1 MYTVDL
7 YLRVRLACH
16 VDGLSQREAASRFGI
31 ARETVRKM
39 LGHSEPPGYRRRQPP
54 KRPKLDPFRD
64 IIDRILDRTVHCKQR
79 HTAKRIFERLRDEH
93 GFAGK
98 QTIVKDYVRERRR
111 RQREM
116 FVPLAHPPGHA
127 QADFGEAD
135 AIIAGVKRRA
145 HFFAMDLP
153 HSDACF
159 VAAYPAAATEAWL
172 DGHNGAFAFFGGI
185 PQSILYDN
193 DKCLVSRILPD
204 DAGGDLPAAS
214 GDATSKS
221 AVSRRF
227 VALTRSK
234 LKAWL
239 ASPLDDLDLVVLQI
253 DGLHVGDHLMVAA
266 IGIDTGGAKH
276 VLGLAEGATENAA
289 TVQAMLDNLIE
300 RGLDPERPRLYIVD
314 GAKALSKAIRRTFG
328 RAAALQRCQVH
339 KGRNITDRL
348 DESLHAGVRK
358 VLRQAWQQDDAAK
371 AERLLRNLAR
381 RLEHDAPGVS
391 GSILEGLDEILTVIR
406 LGLPPQLRRS
416 LACTNAIENAIGTVR
431 TVQRNVKRWRNAEMA
446 LRWTAA
452 GLLEAQKTF
461 RRLKA
466 YRQLPVLD
474 AALREA
480 VRKAGAK
487 SVI

>member
-1 MYTVDL
+1 MPA
-7 YLRVRLACH
+7 RCAC
-16 VDGLSQREAASRFGI
+16 RTMRAAICR
-31 ARETVRKM
+31 
-39 LGHSEPPGYRRRQPP
+39 
-54 KRPKLDPFRD
+54 
-64 IIDRILDRTVHCKQR
+64 
-79 HTAKRIFERLRDEH
+79 
-93 GFAGK
+93 
-98 QTIVKDYVRERRR
+98 
-111 RQREM
+111 
-116 FVPLAHPPGHA
+116 
-127 QADFGEAD
+127 
-135 AIIAGVKRRA
+135 
-145 HFFAMDLP
+145 
-153 HSDACF
+153 
-159 VAAYPAAATEAWL
+159 
-172 DGHNGAFAFFGGI
+172 
-185 PQSILYDN
+185 
-193 DKCLVSRILPD
+193 
-204 DAGGDLPAAS
+204 AAS

-339 KGRNITDRL
+339 KGRNITGP
-348 DESLHAGVRK
+348 AGREPPCRRSGRS
-358 VLRQAWQQDDAAK
+358 LRQAWQQDDAAK

-487 SVI
+487 SVIEDIEVAA

>member
-1 MYTVDL
+1 M
-7 YLRVRLACH
+7 
-16 VDGLSQREAASRFGI
+16 
-31 ARETVRKM
+31 
-39 LGHSEPPGYRRRQPP
+39 
-54 KRPKLDPFRD
+54 
-64 IIDRILDRTVHCKQR
+64 
-79 HTAKRIFERLRDEH
+79 
-93 GFAGK
+93 
-98 QTIVKDYVRERRR
+98 
-111 RQREM
+111 
-116 FVPLAHPPGHA
+116 
-127 QADFGEAD
+127 
-135 AIIAGVKRRA
+135 
-145 HFFAMDLP
+145 
-153 HSDACF
+153 
-159 VAAYPAAATEAWL
+159 
-172 DGHNGAFAFFGGI
+172 
-185 PQSILYDN
+185 
-193 DKCLVSRILPD
+193 
-204 DAGGDLPAAS
+204 
-214 GDATSKS
+214 
-221 AVSRRF
+221 
-227 VALTRSK
+227 ALTRSK

-406 LGLPPQLRRS
+406 LGLPPQLRHS

-431 TVQRNVKRWRNAEMA
+431 TVLGYVPLSQTGSELLFDVFSRRYENGATIVTSNLPFQEWTTVFASERLTGALLDRITHHVHILEMN
-446 LRWTAA
+446 
-452 GLLEAQKTF
+452 GESY
-461 RRLKA
+461 RLKQRRSRR
-466 YRQLPVLD
+466 RQPS
-474 AALREA
+474 E
-480 VRKAGAK
+480 
-487 SVI
+487 

>member
-1 MYTVDL
+1 MTKTTRNDRSSEPSCRLLPSMPEAFDDPRMSVDRFCL
-7 YLRVRLACH
+7 LAGLESLNEMMSADAEALCGSRHARSGERKGHRWGATRSEIADHGGKVKVERPRVRDFA
-16 VDGLSQREAASRFGI
+16 GREMSLPSW
-31 ARETVRKM
+31 E
-39 LGHSEPPGYRRRQPP
+39 LLSEPELLQAWAMNLMVINVSTRKYAR
-54 KRPKLDPFRD
+54 
-64 IIDRILDRTVHCKQR
+64 
-79 HTAKRIFERLRDEH
+79 A
-93 GFAGK
+93 
-98 QTIVKDYVRERRR
+98 VR
-111 RQREM
+111 
-116 FVPLAHPPGHA
+116 
-127 QADFGEAD
+127 
-135 AIIAGVKRRA
+135 
-145 HFFAMDLP
+145 
-153 HSDACF
+153 
-159 VAAYPAAATEAWL
+159 
-172 DGHNGAFAFFGGI
+172 
-185 PQSILYDN
+185 
-193 DKCLVSRILPD
+193 LPD

-314 GAKALSKAIRRTFG
+314 GAKALSKAIRRSFG
-328 RAAALQRCQVH
+328 RAAALQRRQAH

-466 YRQLPVLD
+466 YRQLPILD
-474 AALREA
+474 AAPREA

-487 SVI
+487 SVIEDIEVAA

>member
-1 MYTVDL
+1 MVINVSTRKYA
-7 YLRVRLACH
+7 RAVR
-16 VDGLSQREAASRFGI
+16 
-31 ARETVRKM
+31 
-39 LGHSEPPGYRRRQPP
+39 
-54 KRPKLDPFRD
+54 
-64 IIDRILDRTVHCKQR
+64 
-79 HTAKRIFERLRDEH
+79 
-93 GFAGK
+93 
-98 QTIVKDYVRERRR
+98 
-111 RQREM
+111 
-116 FVPLAHPPGHA
+116 
-127 QADFGEAD
+127 
-135 AIIAGVKRRA
+135 
-145 HFFAMDLP
+145 
-153 HSDACF
+153 
-159 VAAYPAAATEAWL
+159 
-172 DGHNGAFAFFGGI
+172 
-185 PQSILYDN
+185 
-193 DKCLVSRILPD
+193 LPD

-239 ASPLDDLDLVVLQI
+239 ASPRDDLDLVVLQI

-300 RGLDPERPRLYIVD
+300 RGLDPERPRLYFVD

-406 LGLPPQLRRS
+406 LGLPPQLRHS

-487 SVI
+487 SVIEDIEVAA

>member
-1 MYTVDL
+1 MTKTTRNDRSSEPSCRLLPSMPEAFDDLRMSVDRFCL
-7 YLRVRLACH
+7 LAGLESLNEMMSADAEALCGSRHARSGERKGHRWGTTRSEIAYHGGKVKVERPRVRDFA
-16 VDGLSQREAASRFGI
+16 GREMSLPSW
-31 ARETVRKM
+31 E
-39 LGHSEPPGYRRRQPP
+39 LLSEPELLQAWAMNLMVINVSTRKYAR
-54 KRPKLDPFRD
+54 
-64 IIDRILDRTVHCKQR
+64 
-79 HTAKRIFERLRDEH
+79 A
-93 GFAGK
+93 
-98 QTIVKDYVRERRR
+98 VR
-111 RQREM
+111 
-116 FVPLAHPPGHA
+116 
-127 QADFGEAD
+127 
-135 AIIAGVKRRA
+135 
-145 HFFAMDLP
+145 
-153 HSDACF
+153 
-159 VAAYPAAATEAWL
+159 
-172 DGHNGAFAFFGGI
+172 
-185 PQSILYDN
+185 
-193 DKCLVSRILPD
+193 LPD

-371 AERLLRNLAR
+371 AGTALAQPR
-381 RLEHDAPGVS
+381 PPS
-391 GSILEGLDEILTVIR
+391 GAWRTRR
-406 LGLPPQLRRS
+406 LGLDPGGPGRDPDGDPARPPAATSTLAGLHQRHRERDRHRPDGAAERQALAQRRDGAALDRRRPLGGAKDLPPPQ
-416 LACTNAIENAIGTVR
+416 
-431 TVQRNVKRWRNAEMA
+431 
-446 LRWTAA
+446 
-452 GLLEAQKTF
+452 GLPPAP
-461 RRLKA
+461 R
-466 YRQLPVLD
+466 P
-474 AALREA
+474 
-480 VRKAGAK
+480 
-487 SVI
+487 

>member
-1 MYTVDL
+1 MPEAFDDL
-7 YLRVRLACH
+7 RMSVERFCLLAGIEALDEMMAADAETLCGPRHARSAERKGHRWGTTRSEIAYHGGNVKVERPRVR
-16 VDGLSQREAASRFGI
+16 D
-31 ARETVRKM
+31 
-39 LGHSEPPGYRRRQPP
+39 
-54 KRPKLDPFRD
+54 
-64 IIDRILDRTVHCKQR
+64 
-79 HTAKRIFERLRDEH
+79 
-93 GFAGK
+93 FAG
-98 QTIVKDYVRERRR
+98 
-111 RQREM
+111 REM
-116 FVPLAHPPGHA
+116 SLPSWELLSEAELLQAWAMNLMVINASTRKYARAVRLPG
-127 QADFGEAD
+127 
-135 AIIAGVKRRA
+135 
-145 HFFAMDLP
+145 
-153 HSDACF
+153 
-159 VAAYPAAATEAWL
+159 
-172 DGHNGAFAFFGGI
+172 
-185 PQSILYDN
+185 
-193 DKCLVSRILPD
+193 

-227 VALTRSK
+227 VALTRKK

-239 ASPLDDLDLVVLQI
+239 ASPLEDLDLVVLQI
-253 DGLHVGDHLMVAA
+253 DGLNVGDHVMVAA

-276 VLGLAEGATENAA
+276 VLGLADGATENAA
-289 TVQAMLDNLIE
+289 TVQAMLDNLVE

-328 RAAALQRCQVH
+328 RAAAIQRCQVH

-358 VLRQAWQQDDAAK
+358 VLRQAWEQGDAAK

-406 LGLPPQLRRS
+406 LGLPAELRRS
-416 LACTNAIENAIGTVR
+416 LGCTNAIENAIGTVR

-452 GLLEAQKTF
+452 GLREAQKTF

-466 YRQLPVLD
+466 YRQLPFLD
-474 AALREA
+474 AALNEA
-480 VRKAGAK
+480 MRKQGMKTAIEDIEEAA
-487 SVI
+487 

>member
-1 MYTVDL
+1 MNLMVINVSTRKYA
-7 YLRVRLACH
+7 RAVR
-16 VDGLSQREAASRFGI
+16 
-31 ARETVRKM
+31 
-39 LGHSEPPGYRRRQPP
+39 
-54 KRPKLDPFRD
+54 
-64 IIDRILDRTVHCKQR
+64 
-79 HTAKRIFERLRDEH
+79 
-93 GFAGK
+93 
-98 QTIVKDYVRERRR
+98 
-111 RQREM
+111 
-116 FVPLAHPPGHA
+116 
-127 QADFGEAD
+127 
-135 AIIAGVKRRA
+135 
-145 HFFAMDLP
+145 
-153 HSDACF
+153 
-159 VAAYPAAATEAWL
+159 
-172 DGHNGAFAFFGGI
+172 
-185 PQSILYDN
+185 
-193 DKCLVSRILPD
+193 LPD

-406 LGLPPQLRRS
+406 SASRRNFDARW
-416 LACTNAIENAIGTVR
+416 LAPTPSRTRSAPSGRCSGTSSAGA
-431 TVQRNVKRWRNAEMA
+431 TPRWRCVGPPPASWRRKRPSA
-446 LRWTAA
+446 ASRPTASSPSLTPPC
-452 GLLEAQKTF
+452 G
-461 RRLKA
+461 RR
-466 YRQLPVLD
+466 
-474 AALREA
+474 
-480 VRKAGAK
+480 
-487 SVI
+487 

>member
-1 MYTVDL
+1 M
-7 YLRVRLACH
+7 
-16 VDGLSQREAASRFGI
+16 
-31 ARETVRKM
+31 
-39 LGHSEPPGYRRRQPP
+39 
-54 KRPKLDPFRD
+54 
-64 IIDRILDRTVHCKQR
+64 
-79 HTAKRIFERLRDEH
+79 
-93 GFAGK
+93 
-98 QTIVKDYVRERRR
+98 
-111 RQREM
+111 
-116 FVPLAHPPGHA
+116 
-127 QADFGEAD
+127 
-135 AIIAGVKRRA
+135 
-145 HFFAMDLP
+145 
-153 HSDACF
+153 
-159 VAAYPAAATEAWL
+159 
-172 DGHNGAFAFFGGI
+172 
-185 PQSILYDN
+185 
-193 DKCLVSRILPD
+193 
-204 DAGGDLPAAS
+204 
-214 GDATSKS
+214 
-221 AVSRRF
+221 
-227 VALTRSK
+227 
-234 LKAWL
+234 
-239 ASPLDDLDLVVLQI
+239 VLQI

-276 VLGLAEGATENAA
+276 VLGLAESATENAA

-406 LGLPPQLRRS
+406 LGLPPQLRHS

-487 SVI
+487 SVIEDIEVAA

>member
-1 MYTVDL
+1 M
-7 YLRVRLACH
+7 
-16 VDGLSQREAASRFGI
+16 
-31 ARETVRKM
+31 
-39 LGHSEPPGYRRRQPP
+39 
-54 KRPKLDPFRD
+54 
-64 IIDRILDRTVHCKQR
+64 
-79 HTAKRIFERLRDEH
+79 
-93 GFAGK
+93 
-98 QTIVKDYVRERRR
+98 
-111 RQREM
+111 
-116 FVPLAHPPGHA
+116 
-127 QADFGEAD
+127 
-135 AIIAGVKRRA
+135 
-145 HFFAMDLP
+145 
-153 HSDACF
+153 
-159 VAAYPAAATEAWL
+159 
-172 DGHNGAFAFFGGI
+172 
-185 PQSILYDN
+185 
-193 DKCLVSRILPD
+193 
-204 DAGGDLPAAS
+204 
-214 GDATSKS
+214 
-221 AVSRRF
+221 
-227 VALTRSK
+227 

-406 LGLPPQLRRS
+406 LGLPPQLRHS

-480 VRKAGAK
+480 VREAGAK
-487 SVI
+487 SVIEDIEVAA